1 MTGLSGRNTVV
12 VTYDLDGLTAICR
25 ELYVL
30 AA

>member
-1 MTGLSGRNTVV
+1 MTGLSRHNTVV
-12 VTYDLDGLTAICR
+12 VTYHLDGLTEICR